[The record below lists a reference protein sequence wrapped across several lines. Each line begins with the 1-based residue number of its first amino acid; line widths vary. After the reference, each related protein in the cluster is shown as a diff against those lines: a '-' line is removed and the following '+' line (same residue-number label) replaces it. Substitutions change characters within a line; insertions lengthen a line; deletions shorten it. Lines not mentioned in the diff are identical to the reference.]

1 MTFDDGDGIDERE
14 LVRQALDDSAAF
26 QRLYERY
33 LGRVYGYVASRVIDQ
48 HDAEDIVSDVFL
60 RVVRHLPQLRNN
72 HQISFAAWLFTIA
85 RNAVTDHHRRKPQ
98 TETHLSLELATPLAA
113 AESSHDTTLIVS
125 EDAAQLRNLIAAL
138 PERKREI
145 VTLRYYGGLRNQ
157 EIAALL
163 HIRERTVAA
172 TLSRALDELQEK
184 YAALNP
190 EVVRKAD

>member
-1 MTFDDGDGIDERE
+1 MTFDDGDGIAERE
-14 LVRQALDDSAAF
+14 LVRQALDDPAAF

-33 LGRVYGYVASRVIDQ
+33 FGRVYGYVASRVADQ

-60 RVVRHLPQLRNN
+60 RVVRHLPQLRNS

-98 TETHLSLELATPLAA
+98 TETHLLLELAAPLAA
-113 AESSHDTTLIVS
+113 TELSHDAAVIAG
-125 EDAAQLRNLIAAL
+125 EDAALLRNLIAAL

-184 YAALNP
+184 YSALNP

>member
-1 MTFDDGDGIDERE
+1 MTFDDGDGIKERE
-14 LVRQALDDSAAF
+14 LVRQALDDPAAF

-33 LGRVYGYVASRVIDQ
+33 FGRVYGYVASRVIDQ

-98 TETHLSLELATPLAA
+98 TETYMSLELAAPLAA
-113 AESSHDTTLIVS
+113 ADVSHDTTLIVS
-125 EDAAQLRNLIAAL
+125 EDAAQLRRLIAAL
-138 PERKREI
+138 SERKREI

-163 HIRERTVAA
+163 HIREKTVAA

-184 YAALNP
+184 YSALNP